1 VRPKLLFSGESYCI
15 SACCVRILRVTKPW
29 ARGLS
34 LLSVYLS
41 VWLVTVTCCAQISH
55 PTLSRSG
62 FSIEIRQSVVAKG
75 DVCMQKKKEEE
86 SAREKELSELFKV
99 AISQPKVP
107 LGMLIGF
114 PLVLIFGS
122 CANSLTPSFSFV
134 QGGFCARF

>member
-1 VRPKLLFSGESYCI
+1 
-15 SACCVRILRVTKPW
+15 
-29 ARGLS
+29 
-34 LLSVYLS
+34 
-41 VWLVTVTCCAQISH
+41 
-55 PTLSRSG
+55 
-62 FSIEIRQSVVAKG
+62 
-75 DVCMQKKKEEE
+75 MQKKKEEE

-134 QGGFCARF
+134 QGGFCARCCTVC